1 MNYSLKTLLL
11 SKNINMERIA
21 RAFLIASS
29 VAYTVILFYTY
40 AYFAELSLV
49 KLNLLGNTYEFSNN
63 TFFYTALIIPLF
75 FILICIALASLI
87 IKQPFGGSYFF
98 KTERVRNRMYGWA
111 VSLGGALNLFFASLL
126 TVLIFTNNEEGLNQN
141 GYIPLVV
148 ASMLVVLFWLF
159 WLPFI
164 LSKNK

>member
-1 MNYSLKTLLL
+1 
-11 SKNINMERIA
+11 MERIA
-21 RAFLIASS
+21 RAFLIFSS
-29 VAYTVILFYTY
+29 VAYTAILFYTY

-49 KLNLLGNTYEFSNN
+49 KLKLLGITYEFSNN
-63 TFFYTALIIPLF
+63 TFFYTALFTPIF
-75 FILICIALASLI
+75 FILICIALASLL
-87 IKQPFGGSYFF
+87 IKQPFGEQYYF
-98 KTERVRNRMYGWA
+98 KTERVRNRLYGWA
-111 VSLGGALNLFFASLL
+111 ISLGGALNLFFISLL

-148 ASMLVVLFWLF
+148 GSMLVVLFWLI